1 MNRTRS
7 LWMLAV
13 VAGASCVWWT
23 GLRADDEAA
32 VAPPSSPITEL
43 LARIEK
49 LERRVET
56 LEGSKQ
62 ASREVDSVFVP
73 AGGWLATPP
82 SDAKPGLGHGTLI
95 VPQRNE
101 RPAGGVFLPRHVEF
115 TPDPPS
121 PNQPTRVGKPVDK
134 FGGVGFTRWF

>member
-7 LWMLAV
+7 WWMLAV

-32 VAPPSSPITEL
+32 IALSSSPITEL

-62 ASREVDSVFVP
+62 ASREVDFIFVP

-82 SDAKPGLGHGTLI
+82 SDAKPGLAHGTLI
-95 VPQRNE
+95 APLREE
-101 RPAGGVFLPRHVEF
+101 RPAGGTFFPRHVVI
-115 TPDPPS
+115 TPET
-121 PNQPTRVGKPVDK
+121 PNQKPETRSGQSV
-134 FGGVGFTRWF
+134 FRSGVEYSR

>member
-7 LWMLAV
+7 WWMLAA

-32 VAPPSSPITEL
+32 VAPPSSQITDL

-49 LERRVET
+49 LERRVEA
-56 LEGSKQ
+56 LEGRQQ

-82 SDAKPGLGHGTLI
+82 VETKSGLAHGTLV
-95 VPQRNE
+95 VPQQAE
-101 RPAGGVFLPRHVEF
+101 RPAGGVFLPRHVVITPETPNEKPVKPNGQSVFRSGGVEF
-115 TPDPPS
+115 T
-121 PNQPTRVGKPVDK
+121 R
-134 FGGVGFTRWF
+134 